1 MPKSK
6 REQRRYNNPD
16 FRRRT
21 QMPLPPVEEIE
32 TRLREL
38 LSPAALAPLRVAG
51 GREAS
56 KLRER
61 LLTLPVMAAIL
72 VSLVW
77 RNMPSLA
84 EALRALASEGLLWV
98 GPLSVSEQA
107 LSKRLQSLPAC
118 VFADLLRDVIRRIN
132 EQRDA
137 QRDEPQ
143 DPLHAAKERFAGGFA
158 GFWAADASTLDV
170 LIRHQKRLRGLP
182 LQPAGKVMMQGD
194 DAGRSVHSLSEGCLL
209 LGGSEGQR

>member
-61 LLTLPVMAAIL
+61 LLTLPVMAA
-72 VSLVW
+72 S
-77 RNMPSLA
+77 A
-84 EALRALASEGLLWV
+84 
-98 GPLSVSEQA
+98 
-107 LSKRLQSLPAC
+107 
-118 VFADLLRDVIRRIN
+118 
-132 EQRDA
+132 
-137 QRDEPQ
+137 
-143 DPLHAAKERFAGGFA
+143 
-158 GFWAADASTLDV
+158 
-170 LIRHQKRLRGLP
+170 
-182 LQPAGKVMMQGD
+182 
-194 DAGRSVHSLSEGCLL
+194 
-209 LGGSEGQR
+209 